1 MAYDLTQP
9 ESAAETY
16 LAKLTGD
23 YSGELP
29 DPITRIDFYLKK
41 LVESGGTSGGGG
53 GSGIEVDPT
62 LTKSGQ
68 AADAA
73 VTGEKFNNSVG
84 KKTSDGGEIFND
96 YAHNVAS
103 GQDSH
108 AEGSGTK
115 ASSENQHVQGKYNI
129 EDTASKYAFIIGNG
143 KDNDNRSNAFAV
155 DWNGNIFCD
164 KDTTSLN
171 AQIKSK
177 AESAELANYL
187 PLSGGMVSNSGYG
200 EQLKINR
207 TDATSDVQVSAID
220 YLFDGERVGVAG
232 FYKNGTFIV
241 RDAHTLNMVEI
252 RGNGDGAFAGS
263 VTAKS
268 FNGTA
273 TSATK
278 LQTARTINGVP
289 FDGSENVNI
298 PL

>member
-108 AEGSGTK
+108 AEGWGTK

>member
-1 MAYDLTQP
+1 
-9 ESAAETY
+9 
-16 LAKLTGD
+16 
-23 YSGELP
+23 
-29 DPITRIDFYLKK
+29 
-41 LVESGGTSGGGG
+41 
-53 GSGIEVDPT
+53 
-62 LTKSGQ
+62 
-68 AADAA
+68 
-73 VTGEKFNNSVG
+73 
-84 KKTSDGGEIFND
+84 
-96 YAHNVAS
+96 
-103 GQDSH
+103 
-108 AEGSGTK
+108 
-115 ASSENQHVQGKYNI
+115 
-129 EDTASKYAFIIGNG
+129 
-143 KDNDNRSNAFAV
+143 
-155 DWNGNIFCD
+155 
-164 KDTTSLN
+164 
-171 AQIKSK
+171 
-177 AESAELANYL
+177 
-187 PLSGGMVSNSGYG
+187 MVSNSGYG